1 MNKLIV
7 SAALLLAG
15 VNLVPATTT
24 LVSNLSPTTVT
35 NDDWMLGSSFLQPFT
50 TGGAASVTTLQIDS
64 YLGWS
69 ASESPTVALLD
80 INRNLVASF
89 VYSAKYSGVVT
100 YSVSSYALLAASTY
114 FIEVSGGGGAS
125 ELFLN
130 LTRSQNQTGLPDWT
144 IGNLSYRGVD
154 SSASTTNGLILQF
167 SLSGVP
173 EPATSSLL
181 AIGLGLFALAR
192 RRSRA

>member
-1 MNKLIV
+1 MNKLFV

-24 LVSNLSPTTVT
+24 LVSNLSPTTAT

-64 YLGWS
+64 YSGWS
-69 ASESPTVALLD
+69 ASDSPTVALLD
-80 INRNLVASF
+80 SSRNLVASF

-114 FIEVSGGGGAS
+114 FIEVSGGAAD
-125 ELFLN
+125 LYLN
-130 LTRSQNQTGLPDWT
+130 LTRSPNQTGLPDWT

-181 AIGLGLFALAR
+181 AIGLGLFTLAR

>member
-24 LVSNLSPTTVT
+24 LVSNLSPTTAT

-64 YLGWS
+64 YSGWS
-69 ASESPTVALLD
+69 ASDSPTVALLD
-80 INRNLVASF
+80 SSRNLVASF

-114 FIEVSGGGGAS
+114 FIEVSGGAAD
-125 ELFLN
+125 LYLN

>member
-24 LVSNLSPTTVT
+24 LVSNLSPTTAT

-64 YLGWS
+64 YSGWS
-69 ASESPTVALLD
+69 ASDSPTVALLD
-80 INRNLVASF
+80 SSRNLVASF

-114 FIEVSGGGGAS
+114 FIEVSGGAAD
-125 ELFLN
+125 LYLN
-130 LTRSQNQTGLPDWT
+130 LTRSQNETGLPDWT

>member
-24 LVSNLSPTTVT
+24 LVSNLSPTTAT
-35 NDDWMLGSSFLQPFT
+35 DDDWMLGSSFLQPFT

-64 YLGWS
+64 YSGWS
-69 ASESPTVALLD
+69 ASDSPTVALLD
-80 INRNLVASF
+80 SSRNLVASF

-114 FIEVSGGGGAS
+114 FIEVSGGAAD
-125 ELFLN
+125 LYLN

>member
-24 LVSNLSPTTVT
+24 LVSNLSPTTAT
-35 NDDWMLGSSFLQPFT
+35 DDDWMLGSSFLQPFT

-64 YLGWS
+64 YSGWS
-69 ASESPTVALLD
+69 ASDSPTVALLD
-80 INRNLVASF
+80 SSRNLVASF

-114 FIEVSGGGGAS
+114 FIEVSGGAAD
-125 ELFLN
+125 LYLN
-130 LTRSQNQTGLPDWT
+130 LTRSQNETGLPDWT